1 MSHLHGCR
9 AGVVLCRTDIRHT
22 GVIRCVIVIIVPS
35 CVIRSSLI
43 VIKVTTCVNIS
54 PPIVIEATTC
64 HYVAIPR
71 LSAPA
76 GFLYMG
82 TMVFHI
88 RGYGLQ
94 TWTAFPYTRKSVLK
108 KRGVF
113 HIQGRQE
120 DSPYMRP
127 EQGRF
132 AHLSL
137 RISLL
142 TAGKLQRMFC
152 RIVHNTVRVI
162 LFPEYSVYVFSG
174 F

>member
-9 AGVVLCRTDIRHT
+9 AGVALCRTDIRHT

-71 LSAPA
+71 LPAPA

-88 RGYGLQ
+88 RGYGFQ
-94 TWTAFPYTRKSVLK
+94 TRMYFSIYGKQWLKGTRRFPYTRQAGGFSIYETGTGAFCTPL
-108 KRGVF
+108 F
-113 HIQGRQE
+113 AYFSPHGRQA
-120 DSPYMRP
+120 S
-127 EQGRF
+127 
-132 AHLSL
+132 A
-137 RISLL
+137 
-142 TAGKLQRMFC
+142 
-152 RIVHNTVRVI
+152 
-162 LFPEYSVYVFSG
+162 YVLPNSS
-174 F
+174 